1 MDPIAQLLSSLT
13 STPSNSNSQLNK
25 RSDVKGGNVSG
36 VSGSGSGS
44 ANSLLSIL
52 QQQPQQQPQQ
62 QQPPSS
68 TSTTKMDDVTA
79 NYTLIAQM
87 KSLSSSSSSSSS
99 SFSGSGSG
107 SANSLLSILQQQQ
120 PQQPQQLQQQQPPSS
135 TSTFTSTTK
144 MDDVTANYTL
154 IAQMKSLSSSS
165 SSSSYI
171 SAYDEYLVYVN
182 KKGCRVINMNN
193 TTFTVIKKG
202 DIQQQQ
208 QQQQQQQG
216 DVTIKR
222 VMLKKGGILFIEY
235 STNNV
240 NGVVVYRI
248 QHSAKDKDNDDDDD
262 DELKV
267 KLLKE
272 YSTTNG
278 RIVETNSPEGC
289 LYKEGRYELLSISST
304 KNGISFTPSI
314 NNRKY
319 SKLYRISSTST
330 STSISM
336 ERLIGYDDH
345 QKCLDLIDVS
355 TSTGKV
361 IKSFSISDF
370 EEVKL
375 MYYCNGTLY
384 YVVSRQKKDD
394 SKKLILNC
402 LNDELEFIRKDIQL
416 PKEFDFSSSSTS
428 NSSTSSKFVMRN
440 KWIYSYNGVGGDIII
455 RFNTESLKVQRISSS
470 NNKKDSDG
478 KVLEFCVYGRE
489 LYCVAEYGVYM
500 LEIDTDEVDVE
511 EEEEEELKEVKVL
524 DQKDQDRRLR
534 QEADKEQ
541 KEAEEQEEEE
551 VFKVKEQ
558 KIIGNPFG
566 LVKENSSSVSPVSNV
581 PATVLQQKKK
591 GIKILQR
598 NAPSAAAA
606 AAAVV
611 VAVQSNEKEEGVE
624 SSRSAPIEPRIQE
637 SPLIP
642 NFKEELE
649 KFKKDLEKIIRREC
663 KFAVDKMKEELLQS
677 VKMEIVQM
685 KKEILLQVAS
695 SSNSTAVVMA
705 NGFPVVKEKTVLERA
720 LDLCREKGDY
730 EHAFVL
736 VLESMDE
743 QVLME
748 FLGSDDIFS
757 GTAELDVMKLLS
769 QAVLISL
776 LHFLISSGF
785 ESNGEKKIS
794 WIERAALCI
803 QKNHPVTRQYSH
815 VLRQC
820 ADRMEGH
827 CSAVL
832 VRFVQ
837 NLAE

>member
-1 MDPIAQLLSSLT
+1 MDPITQLLSSLT

-25 RSDVKGGNVSG
+25 RSDVKGGNVG
-36 VSGSGSGS
+36 VNGSIS

-52 QQQPQQQPQQ
+52 QQPQQ
-62 QQPPSS
+62 PSS
-68 TSTTKMDDVTA
+68 TSTKMDDVTA

-87 KSLSSSSSSSSS
+87 KSLSSCCC
-99 SFSGSGSG
+99 
-107 SANSLLSILQQQQ
+107 
-120 PQQPQQLQQQQPPSS
+120 
-135 TSTFTSTTK
+135 
-144 MDDVTANYTL
+144 
-154 IAQMKSLSSSS
+154 
-165 SSSSYI
+165 I

-202 DIQQQQ
+202 DIQQ
-208 QQQQQQQG
+208 G
-216 DVTIKR
+216 DVSIKR

-235 STNNV
+235 STTTV
-240 NGVVVYRI
+240 DFGVVVYRI
-248 QHSAKDKDNDDDDD
+248 QHSAKDNDNDDDD

-289 LYKEGRYELLSISST
+289 LYMEGRYELLSISST
-304 KNGISFTPSI
+304 KNGISFTPSS
-314 NNRKY
+314 NRNY
-319 SKLYRISSTST
+319 SKLYRISTT
-330 STSISM
+330 TT
-336 ERLIGYDDH
+336 ERLIGYDDDG
-345 QKCLDLIDVS
+345 QCVDLIDVS
-355 TSTGKV
+355 TSTRGKGKV
-361 IKSFSISDF
+361 LKRFSVSDC

-384 YVVSRQKKDD
+384 YVVVSRQKDG
-394 SKKLILNC
+394 SKKLVLNC

-416 PKEFDFSSSSTS
+416 PKEVDC
-428 NSSTSSKFVMRN
+428 NSSKFVMRN
-440 KWIYSYNGVGGDIII
+440 QWIYSFNGGGGDIII

-470 NNKKDSDG
+470 NMKDSDG

-500 LEIDTDEVDVE
+500 LEIDTAEVEVE
-511 EEEEEELKEVKVL
+511 EDKEEEELKEVKVL
-524 DQKDQDRRLR
+524 DQKDQERRLR
-534 QEADKEQ
+534 QEADKE
-541 KEAEEQEEEE
+541 EQEAEEE

-566 LVKENSSSVSPVSNV
+566 LVKENSPSVSPVSTV
-581 PATVLQQKKK
+581 PAAVLQQKKK

-598 NAPSAAAA
+598 NAPSAAAS
-606 AAAVV
+606 VV
-611 VAVQSNEKEEGVE
+611 VVQSNEKEEPPSEASTAAAAAAVE
-624 SSRSAPIEPRIQE
+624 SSRSGPIEPRIQE

-642 NFKEELE
+642 NLKEELE

-695 SSNSTAVVMA
+695 SSSNSTAVMA
-705 NGFPVVKEKTVLERA
+705 NGYPVVKEKTVLERA

-743 QVLME
+743 QILME

-776 LHFLISSGF
+776 LHFLISSG
-785 ESNGEKKIS
+785 KIKLLIL
-794 WIERAALCI
+794 WL
-803 QKNHPVTRQYSH
+803 K
-815 VLRQC
+815 
-820 ADRMEGH
+820 
-827 CSAVL
+827 L
-832 VRFVQ
+832 VYI
-837 NLAE
+837 